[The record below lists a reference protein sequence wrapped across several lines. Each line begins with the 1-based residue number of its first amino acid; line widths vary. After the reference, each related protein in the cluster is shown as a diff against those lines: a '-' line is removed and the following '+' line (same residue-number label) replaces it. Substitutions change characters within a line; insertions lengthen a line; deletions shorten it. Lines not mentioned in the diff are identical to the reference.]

1 MLQKKSCDVQLT
13 KKKEK
18 NCKPMRLTNKKIVT
32 LKTELRQYLDS
43 NGYLSYSAK
52 KKKYIILG
60 TNSPKNGLAKCPQC
74 NTGQLMIIRSVTTKK
89 KFIGCS
95 NYNNGCTASS
105 PLLQKATI
113 RRTKKLCNTCFWP
126 LIIYRYSRK
135 QKWIEQCANIRC
147 KTRKTTA

>member
-1 MLQKKSCDVQLT
+1 MLQKRSYGTQLT
-13 KKKEK
+13 REKEK
-18 NCKPMRLTNKKIVT
+18 KLKPLRLTNKRIVT

-95 NYNNGCTASS
+95 NYNNGGTASS

-113 RRTKKLCNTCFWP
+113 RRTKKLCDVCFWP
-126 LIIYRYSRK
+126 LILYRYSRK
-135 QKWIEQCANIRC
+135 QKWTQQCANIIC
-147 KTRKTTA
+147 DARKTTA

>member
-1 MLQKKSCDVQLT
+1 MLQKRSCGVQLT
-13 KKKEK
+13 KEKEK

-74 NTGQLMIIRSVTTKK
+74 NVGQLMMIRSPATKK
-89 KFIGCS
+89 RFIGCS
-95 NYNNGCTASS
+95 NLTMAVPHLPHFYKR
-105 PLLQKATI
+105 LQFVELRNYVTHA
-113 RRTKKLCNTCFWP
+113 FGH
-126 LIIYRYSRK
+126 
-135 QKWIEQCANIRC
+135 
-147 KTRKTTA
+147 